1 MFLKLRKKG
10 NSPYPSLK
18 DIDRMSAKTVIELQ
32 NINKIYQTGKNE
44 LQVLFDVCLQI
55 YEGDFIS
62 IVGPSGSGKTT
73 LLNIIAC
80 LDRPTSGR
88 YLLGGKNVKSKT
100 NDDLSRIRNK
110 SIGFIFQSFNLISRH
125 TAIENVQMPLQYS
138 EILDKKER
146 KLRAL
151 ECLEMV
157 DLTNRAK
164 HHPNELSGGQ
174 QQRVAIARSLINN
187 PDIILADEPTGNLDS
202 KTSADIINLLKKLH
216 EAGKT
221 IIIITH
227 DEGIAKEAMDTIR
240 ISDGRII

>member
-1 MFLKLRKKG
+1 ML
-10 NSPYPSLK
+10 YPNQK
-18 DIDRMSAKTVIELQ
+18 DINGMSNKTVIELE

-44 LQVLFDVCLQI
+44 LQVLFDICLQI

-73 LLNIIAC
+73 LLNIMAC
-80 LDRPTSGR
+80 LDRPTSGK
-88 YLLGGKNVKSKT
+88 YFLGGKNVKSKS
-100 NDDLSRIRNK
+100 NDDLSKIRNK

-138 EILDKKER
+138 DTLDKKER
-146 KLRAL
+146 NKKAL

-157 DLTNRAK
+157 DLSNRAK

-202 KTSADIINLLKKLH
+202 KTSADLINLLKKLH
-216 EAGKT
+216 ESGKT

-227 DEGIAKEAMDTIR
+227 DESIAREAMDTIR
-240 ISDGRII
+240 IKDGRII

>member
-1 MFLKLRKKG
+1 ML
-10 NSPYPSLK
+10 YPNQK
-18 DIDRMSAKTVIELQ
+18 DINGMSNKTVIELE

-44 LQVLFDVCLQI
+44 LQVLFDICLQI

-73 LLNIIAC
+73 LLNIMAC
-80 LDRPTSGR
+80 LDRPTSGK
-88 YLLGGKNVKSKT
+88 YFLGGKNVKSKS
-100 NDDLSRIRNK
+100 NDDLSKIRNK

-138 EILDKKER
+138 DTLDKKESN
-146 KLRAL
+146 KKAL

-157 DLTNRAK
+157 DLSNRAK

-216 EAGKT
+216 ESGKT

-227 DEGIAKEAMDTIR
+227 DESIAREAMDTIR
-240 ISDGRII
+240 IKDGRII

>member
-1 MFLKLRKKG
+1 ML
-10 NSPYPSLK
+10 YPNQK
-18 DIDRMSAKTVIELQ
+18 DINGMSNKTVIELE

-44 LQVLFDVCLQI
+44 LQVLFDICLQI

-73 LLNIIAC
+73 LLNIMAC
-80 LDRPTSGR
+80 LDRPTSGK
-88 YLLGGKNVKSKT
+88 YFLGGKNVKSKS
-100 NDDLSRIRNK
+100 NDDLSKIRNK

-138 EILDKKER
+138 DTLDKKER
-146 KLRAL
+146 NKKAL

-157 DLTNRAK
+157 DLSNRAK

-216 EAGKT
+216 ESGKT

-227 DEGIAKEAMDTIR
+227 DENIAREAMDTIR
-240 ISDGRII
+240 IKDGRII

>member
-1 MFLKLRKKG
+1 ML
-10 NSPYPSLK
+10 YPNQK
-18 DIDRMSAKTVIELQ
+18 DINGMSNKTVIELE

-44 LQVLFDVCLQI
+44 LQVLFDICLQI

-73 LLNIIAC
+73 LLNIMAC
-80 LDRPTSGR
+80 LDRPTSGK
-88 YLLGGKNVKSKT
+88 YFLGGKNVKSKS
-100 NDDLSRIRNK
+100 NDDLSKIRNK

-138 EILDKKER
+138 DTLDKKER
-146 KLRAL
+146 NKKAL

-157 DLTNRAK
+157 DLSNRAK
-164 HHPNELSGGQ
+164 HHPSELSGGQ

-216 EAGKT
+216 ESGKT

-227 DEGIAKEAMDTIR
+227 DESIAREAMDTIR
-240 ISDGRII
+240 IKDGRII

>member
-1 MFLKLRKKG
+1 ML
-10 NSPYPSLK
+10 YPNQK
-18 DIDRMSAKTVIELQ
+18 DINGMSNKTVIELE

-44 LQVLFDVCLQI
+44 LQVLFDICLQI

-73 LLNIIAC
+73 LLNIMAC
-80 LDRPTSGR
+80 LDRPTSGK
-88 YLLGGKNVKSKT
+88 YFLGGKNVKSKS
-100 NDDLSRIRNK
+100 NDDLSKIRNK

-138 EILDKKER
+138 DTLDKKER
-146 KLRAL
+146 NKKAL

-157 DLTNRAK
+157 DLSNRAK

-216 EAGKT
+216 ESGKT

-227 DEGIAKEAMDTIR
+227 DESIAREAMDTIR
-240 ISDGRII
+240 IKDGRII

>member
-1 MFLKLRKKG
+1 ML
-10 NSPYPSLK
+10 YPNQK
-18 DIDRMSAKTVIELQ
+18 DINGMSNKTVIELE

-44 LQVLFDVCLQI
+44 LQVLFDICLQI

-73 LLNIIAC
+73 LLNIMAC
-80 LDRPTSGR
+80 LDRPTSGK
-88 YLLGGKNVKSKT
+88 YFLGGKNVKSKS
-100 NDDLSRIRNK
+100 NDDLSKIRNK

-138 EILDKKER
+138 DTLDKKER
-146 KLRAL
+146 NKKAL

-157 DLTNRAK
+157 DLLNRAK

-216 EAGKT
+216 ESGKT

-227 DEGIAKEAMDTIR
+227 DESIAREAMDTIR
-240 ISDGRII
+240 IKDGRII

>member
-1 MFLKLRKKG
+1 ML
-10 NSPYPSLK
+10 YPNQK
-18 DIDRMSAKTVIELQ
+18 DINGMSNKTVIELE

-44 LQVLFDVCLQI
+44 LQVLFDICLQI

-73 LLNIIAC
+73 LLNIMAC
-80 LDRPTSGR
+80 LDRPTSGK
-88 YLLGGKNVKSKT
+88 YFLGGKNVKSKS
-100 NDDLSRIRNK
+100 NDDLSKIRNK

-138 EILDKKER
+138 DTLDKKER
-146 KLRAL
+146 NKKAL

-157 DLTNRAK
+157 DLSNRAK

-202 KTSADIINLLKKLH
+202 KTSYSIMDLFTELH
-216 EAGKT
+216 DRGNT
-221 IIIITH
+221 IIMVTH
-227 DEGIAKEAMDTIR
+227 EEDIAAYSKR
-240 ISDGRII
+240 IVRLKDGLISSDKKN

>member
-1 MFLKLRKKG
+1 M
-10 NSPYPSLK
+10 PYPNLK
-18 DIDRMSAKTVIELQ
+18 DINKMSNKTVIELE

-44 LQVLFDVCLQI
+44 LQVLFDICLQI

-73 LLNIIAC
+73 LLNIMAC

-88 YLLGGKNVKSKT
+88 YILGGKNVKSKSK
-100 NDDLSRIRNK
+100 DDLSRLRNK

-138 EILDKKER
+138 NVVNKKER
-146 KLRAL
+146 AERAL
-151 ECLEMV
+151 KCLELV

-202 KTSADIINLLKKLH
+202 KTSADIINLLKRLH
-216 EAGKT
+216 ESGKT

-227 DEGIAKEAMDTIR
+227 DESIAKEAMDTIR
-240 ISDGRII
+240 IKDGRII

>member
-1 MFLKLRKKG
+1 M
-10 NSPYPSLK
+10 
-18 DIDRMSAKTVIELQ
+18 
-32 NINKIYQTGKNE
+32 
-44 LQVLFDVCLQI
+44 
-55 YEGDFIS
+55 
-62 IVGPSGSGKTT
+62 
-73 LLNIIAC
+73 AC
-80 LDRPTSGR
+80 LDRPTSGK
-88 YLLGGKNVKSKT
+88 YFLGGKNVKSKS
-100 NDDLSRIRNK
+100 NDDLSKIRNK

-138 EILDKKER
+138 DTLDKKER
-146 KLRAL
+146 NKKAL

-157 DLTNRAK
+157 DLSNRAK

-216 EAGKT
+216 ESGKT

-227 DEGIAKEAMDTIR
+227 DESIAREAMDTIR
-240 ISDGRII
+240 IKDWRII

>member
-1 MFLKLRKKG
+1 
-10 NSPYPSLK
+10 
-18 DIDRMSAKTVIELQ
+18 MSNKTVIELE
-32 NINKIYQTGKNE
+32 NINKIYQTGRNQ
-44 LQVLFDVCLQI
+44 LQVLFDICLQI

-73 LLNIIAC
+73 LLNIMAC
-80 LDRPTSGR
+80 LDRPTSGK
-88 YLLGGKNVKSKT
+88 YLLGGKNVKSKS
-100 NDDLSRIRNK
+100 NDDLSKIRNK

-138 EILDKKER
+138 DVLNKKER
-146 KLRAL
+146 RDKAL
-151 ECLEMV
+151 KCLDLV

-202 KTSADIINLLKKLH
+202 KTSKDIIDLLKKLH
-216 EAGKT
+216 ESGKT

-227 DEGIAKEAMDTIR
+227 DESIAKEAMDTIR
-240 ISDGRII
+240 IKDGRII

>member
-1 MFLKLRKKG
+1 ML
-10 NSPYPSLK
+10 YPNQK
-18 DIDRMSAKTVIELQ
+18 DINGMSNKTVIELE

-44 LQVLFDVCLQI
+44 LQVLFDICLQI

-73 LLNIIAC
+73 LLNIMAC
-80 LDRPTSGR
+80 LDRPTSGK
-88 YLLGGKNVKSKT
+88 YFLGGKNVKSKS
-100 NDDLSRIRNK
+100 NDDLSKIRNK

-138 EILDKKER
+138 DTLDKKER
-146 KLRAL
+146 NKKAL

-157 DLTNRAK
+157 DLLNRAK

-202 KTSADIINLLKKLH
+202 KTSTDIINLLKKLH
-216 EAGKT
+216 ESGKT

-227 DEGIAKEAMDTIR
+227 DESIAREAMDTIR
-240 ISDGRII
+240 IKDGRII

>member
-1 MFLKLRKKG
+1 
-10 NSPYPSLK
+10 
-18 DIDRMSAKTVIELQ
+18 MSNKTVIELQ
-32 NINKIYQTGKNE
+32 DINKIYQTGRNQ
-44 LQVLFDVCLQI
+44 LQVLFDICLQI

-73 LLNIIAC
+73 LLNIMAC
-80 LDRPTSGR
+80 LDRPTSGK
-88 YLLGGKNVKSKT
+88 YFLGGKNVKSKS
-100 NDDLSRIRNK
+100 NDDLSRLRNK

-138 EILDKKER
+138 ETLNKQER
-146 KLRAL
+146 KEKAL
-151 ECLEMV
+151 ECLELV
-157 DLTNRAK
+157 DLSNRAK

-216 EAGKT
+216 QSGKT

-227 DEGIAKEAMDTIR
+227 DESIAKEAMDTIR
-240 ISDGRII
+240 IKDGRII

>member
-1 MFLKLRKKG
+1 LL
-10 NSPYPSLK
+10 YPNQK
-18 DIDRMSAKTVIELQ
+18 DINGMSNKTVIELE

-44 LQVLFDVCLQI
+44 LQVLFDICLQI

-73 LLNIIAC
+73 LLNIMAC
-80 LDRPTSGR
+80 LDRPTSGK
-88 YLLGGKNVKSKT
+88 YFLGGKNVKSKS
-100 NDDLSRIRNK
+100 NDDLSKIRNK

-138 EILDKKER
+138 DTLDKKER
-146 KLRAL
+146 NKKAL

-157 DLTNRAK
+157 DLSNRAK

-216 EAGKT
+216 ESGKT

-227 DEGIAKEAMDTIR
+227 DESIAREAMDTIR
-240 ISDGRII
+240 IKDGRII

>member
-1 MFLKLRKKG
+1 
-10 NSPYPSLK
+10 
-18 DIDRMSAKTVIELQ
+18 MSNKTVIELE

-44 LQVLFDVCLQI
+44 LQVLFDICLQI

-73 LLNIIAC
+73 LLNIMAC
-80 LDRPTSGR
+80 LDRPTSGK
-88 YLLGGKNVKSKT
+88 YFLGGKNVKSKS
-100 NDDLSRIRNK
+100 NDDLSKIRNK

-138 EILDKKER
+138 DTLDKKER
-146 KLRAL
+146 NKKAL

-157 DLTNRAK
+157 DLSNRAK

-187 PDIILADEPTGNLDS
+187 PDIILAD
-202 KTSADIINLLKKLH
+202 
-216 EAGKT
+216 
-221 IIIITH
+221 
-227 DEGIAKEAMDTIR
+227 
-240 ISDGRII
+240 

>member
-1 MFLKLRKKG
+1 ML
-10 NSPYPSLK
+10 YPNQK
-18 DIDRMSAKTVIELQ
+18 DINGMSNKTVIELE

-44 LQVLFDVCLQI
+44 LQVLFDICLQI

-73 LLNIIAC
+73 LLNLMAC
-80 LDRPTSGR
+80 LDRPTSGK
-88 YLLGGKNVKSKT
+88 YFLGGKNVKSKS
-100 NDDLSRIRNK
+100 NDDLSKIRNK

-138 EILDKKER
+138 DTLDKKER
-146 KLRAL
+146 NKKAL

-157 DLTNRAK
+157 DLSNRAK

-216 EAGKT
+216 ESGKT

-227 DEGIAKEAMDTIR
+227 DESIAREAMDTIR
-240 ISDGRII
+240 IKDGRII

>member
-1 MFLKLRKKG
+1 LL
-10 NSPYPSLK
+10 YPNQK
-18 DIDRMSAKTVIELQ
+18 DINGMSNKTVIELE

-44 LQVLFDVCLQI
+44 LQVLFDICLQI

-73 LLNIIAC
+73 LLNIMAC
-80 LDRPTSGR
+80 LDRPTSGK
-88 YLLGGKNVKSKT
+88 YFLGGKNVKSKS
-100 NDDLSRIRNK
+100 NDDLSKIRNK

-138 EILDKKER
+138 DTLDKKER
-146 KLRAL
+146 NKKAL

-157 DLTNRAK
+157 DLSNRAK

-216 EAGKT
+216 QSGKT

-227 DEGIAKEAMDTIR
+227 DESIAKEAMDTIR
-240 ISDGRII
+240 IKDGRII

>member
-1 MFLKLRKKG
+1 ML
-10 NSPYPSLK
+10 YPNQK
-18 DIDRMSAKTVIELQ
+18 DINGMSNKTVIELE

-44 LQVLFDVCLQI
+44 LQVLFDICLQI

-88 YLLGGKNVKSKT
+88 YFLSGKNVKSKS
-100 NDDLSRIRNK
+100 NDDLSKIRNK

-138 EILDKKER
+138 DTLDKKER
-146 KLRAL
+146 NKKAL

-157 DLTNRAK
+157 DLSNRAK

-216 EAGKT
+216 ESGKT

-227 DEGIAKEAMDTIR
+227 DESIAREAMDTIR
-240 ISDGRII
+240 IKDGRII

>member
-1 MFLKLRKKG
+1 ML
-10 NSPYPSLK
+10 YPNQK
-18 DIDRMSAKTVIELQ
+18 DINGMSNKTVIELE

-44 LQVLFDVCLQI
+44 LQVLFDICLQI

-73 LLNIIAC
+73 LLNIMAW
-80 LDRPTSGR
+80 LDRPTSGK
-88 YLLGGKNVKSKT
+88 YFLGGKNVKSKS
-100 NDDLSRIRNK
+100 NDDLSKIRNK

-138 EILDKKER
+138 DTLDKKER
-146 KLRAL
+146 NKKAL

-157 DLTNRAK
+157 DLSNRAK

-216 EAGKT
+216 QSGKT

-227 DEGIAKEAMDTIR
+227 DESIAKEAMDTIR
-240 ISDGRII
+240 IKDGRII

>member
-1 MFLKLRKKG
+1 ML
-10 NSPYPSLK
+10 YPNQK
-18 DIDRMSAKTVIELQ
+18 DINGMSNKTVIELE

-44 LQVLFDVCLQI
+44 LQVLFDICLQI

-73 LLNIIAC
+73 LLNIMAC
-80 LDRPTSGR
+80 LDRPTSGK
-88 YLLGGKNVKSKT
+88 YFLGGKNVKSKS
-100 NDDLSRIRNK
+100 NDDLSKIRNK

-138 EILDKKER
+138 DTLDKKER
-146 KLRAL
+146 NRKAL

-157 DLTNRAK
+157 DLSNRAK

-216 EAGKT
+216 ESGKT

-227 DEGIAKEAMDTIR
+227 DESIAREAMDTIR
-240 ISDGRII
+240 IKDGRII

>member
-1 MFLKLRKKG
+1 
-10 NSPYPSLK
+10 
-18 DIDRMSAKTVIELQ
+18 MSNKTVIELE

-44 LQVLFDVCLQI
+44 LQVLFDICLQI

-73 LLNIIAC
+73 LLNIMAC

-88 YLLGGKNVKSKT
+88 YLLGGRNVKSKS
-100 NDDLSRIRNK
+100 NDDLSKLRNK

-138 EILDKKER
+138 DVINKKER
-146 KLRAL
+146 VQKAL
-151 ECLEMV
+151 ECLELV

-202 KTSADIINLLKKLH
+202 KTSKDIINLLKKLH
-216 EAGKT
+216 ESGKT

-227 DEGIAKEAMDTIR
+227 DESIAKEAMDTIR
-240 ISDGRII
+240 IKDGKII

>member
-1 MFLKLRKKG
+1 ML
-10 NSPYPSLK
+10 YPNQK
-18 DIDRMSAKTVIELQ
+18 DINGMSNKTVIELE

-44 LQVLFDVCLQI
+44 LQVLFDICLQI

-73 LLNIIAC
+73 LLNIMAC
-80 LDRPTSGR
+80 LDRPTSGK
-88 YLLGGKNVKSKT
+88 YFLGGKNVKSKS
-100 NDDLSRIRNK
+100 NDDLSKIRNK

-125 TAIENVQMPLQYS
+125 TAIENDQMPLQYS
-138 EILDKKER
+138 DTLDKKER
-146 KLRAL
+146 NKKAL

-157 DLTNRAK
+157 DLSNRAK

-216 EAGKT
+216 ESGKT

-227 DEGIAKEAMDTIR
+227 DESIAKEAMDTIR
-240 ISDGRII
+240 IKDGRII

>member
-1 MFLKLRKKG
+1 L
-10 NSPYPSLK
+10 PYHSLK
-18 DIDRMSAKTVIELQ
+18 DINIMSNKTVIELE

-44 LQVLFDVCLQI
+44 LQVLFDICLQI

-73 LLNIIAC
+73 LLNIMAC

-88 YLLGGKNVKSKT
+88 YLLGGRNVKSKS
-100 NDDLSRIRNK
+100 NDDLSKLRNK

-138 EILDKKER
+138 DVINKKER
-146 KLRAL
+146 VQKAL
-151 ECLEMV
+151 ECLELV

-202 KTSADIINLLKKLH
+202 KTSKDIINLLKKLH
-216 EAGKT
+216 ESGKT

-227 DEGIAKEAMDTIR
+227 DESIAKEAMDTIR
-240 ISDGRII
+240 IKDGKII

>member
-1 MFLKLRKKG
+1 ML
-10 NSPYPSLK
+10 YPNQK
-18 DIDRMSAKTVIELQ
+18 DINGMSNKTVIELE

-44 LQVLFDVCLQI
+44 LQVLFDICLQI

-73 LLNIIAC
+73 LLNIMAC
-80 LDRPTSGR
+80 LDRPTSGK
-88 YLLGGKNVKSKT
+88 YFLGGKNVKSKS
-100 NDDLSRIRNK
+100 NDDLSKIRNK

-138 EILDKKER
+138 DTLDKKER
-146 KLRAL
+146 NKKAL

-157 DLTNRAK
+157 DLSNRAK

-216 EAGKT
+216 QSGKT

-227 DEGIAKEAMDTIR
+227 DESIAKESMDTIR
-240 ISDGRII
+240 IKDGRII

>member
-1 MFLKLRKKG
+1 ML
-10 NSPYPSLK
+10 YPNQK
-18 DIDRMSAKTVIELQ
+18 DINGMSNKIVIELE

-44 LQVLFDVCLQI
+44 LQVLFDICLQI

-73 LLNIIAC
+73 LLNIMAC
-80 LDRPTSGR
+80 LDRPTSGK
-88 YLLGGKNVKSKT
+88 YFLGGKNVKSKS
-100 NDDLSRIRNK
+100 NDDLSKIRNK

-138 EILDKKER
+138 DTLDKKER
-146 KLRAL
+146 NKKAL

-157 DLTNRAK
+157 DLSNRAK

-216 EAGKT
+216 ESGKT

-227 DEGIAKEAMDTIR
+227 DESIAREAMDTIR
-240 ISDGRII
+240 IKDGRII

>member
-1 MFLKLRKKG
+1 ML
-10 NSPYPSLK
+10 YPNQK
-18 DIDRMSAKTVIELQ
+18 DINGMSNKTVIELE

-44 LQVLFDVCLQI
+44 LQVLFDICLQI

-73 LLNIIAC
+73 LLNIMAC
-80 LDRPTSGR
+80 LDRPTSGK
-88 YLLGGKNVKSKT
+88 YFLGGKNVKSKS
-100 NDDLSRIRNK
+100 NDDLSKIRNK

-138 EILDKKER
+138 DTLDKKER
-146 KLRAL
+146 NKKAL

-157 DLTNRAK
+157 DLSNRAK

-216 EAGKT
+216 QSGKT

-227 DEGIAKEAMDTIR
+227 DESIAREAMDTIR
-240 ISDGRII
+240 IKDGRII

>member
-1 MFLKLRKKG
+1 ML
-10 NSPYPSLK
+10 YPNQK
-18 DIDRMSAKTVIELQ
+18 DINGMSNKTVIELE

-44 LQVLFDVCLQI
+44 LQVLFDICLQI

-73 LLNIIAC
+73 LLNIMAC
-80 LDRPTSGR
+80 LDRPTSGK
-88 YLLGGKNVKSKT
+88 YFLGGKNVKSKS
-100 NDDLSRIRNK
+100 NDDLSKIRNK

-138 EILDKKER
+138 DTLDKKER
-146 KLRAL
+146 NKKAL

-157 DLTNRAK
+157 DLSNRAK

-216 EAGKT
+216 QSGKT

-227 DEGIAKEAMDTIR
+227 GESIAKEAMDTIR
-240 ISDGRII
+240 IKDGRII

>member
-1 MFLKLRKKG
+1 ML
-10 NSPYPSLK
+10 YPNQK
-18 DIDRMSAKTVIELQ
+18 DINGMSNKTVIELE

-44 LQVLFDVCLQI
+44 LQVLFDICLQI

-73 LLNIIAC
+73 LLNIMAC
-80 LDRPTSGR
+80 LDRPTSGK
-88 YLLGGKNVKSKT
+88 YFLGGKNVKSKS
-100 NDDLSRIRNK
+100 NDDLSKIRNK

-138 EILDKKER
+138 DTFDKKER
-146 KLRAL
+146 NKKAL

-157 DLTNRAK
+157 DLSNRAK

-216 EAGKT
+216 ESGKT

-227 DEGIAKEAMDTIR
+227 DESIAREAMDTIR
-240 ISDGRII
+240 IKDGRII

>member
-1 MFLKLRKKG
+1 ML
-10 NSPYPSLK
+10 YPNQK
-18 DIDRMSAKTVIELQ
+18 DINGMSNKTVIELE

-44 LQVLFDVCLQI
+44 LQVLFDICLQI

-73 LLNIIAC
+73 LLNIMAC
-80 LDRPTSGR
+80 LDRPTSGK
-88 YLLGGKNVKSKT
+88 YFLGGKNVKSKS
-100 NDDLSRIRNK
+100 NDDLSKIRNK

-138 EILDKKER
+138 DTLDKKER
-146 KLRAL
+146 NKKAL

-157 DLTNRAK
+157 DLSNRAK

-187 PDIILADEPTGNLDS
+187 PNIILADEPTGNLDS

-216 EAGKT
+216 ESGKT

-227 DEGIAKEAMDTIR
+227 DESIAREAMDTIR
-240 ISDGRII
+240 INDRRLI

>member
-1 MFLKLRKKG
+1 ML
-10 NSPYPSLK
+10 YPNQK
-18 DIDRMSAKTVIELQ
+18 DINGMSNKTVIELE

-44 LQVLFDVCLQI
+44 LQVLFDICLQI

-73 LLNIIAC
+73 LLNIMAC
-80 LDRPTSGR
+80 LDRPTSGK
-88 YLLGGKNVKSKT
+88 YFLGGKNVKSKS
-100 NDDLSRIRNK
+100 NDDLSKIRNK
-110 SIGFIFQSFNLISRH
+110 SIGYIFQSFNLISRH

-138 EILDKKER
+138 DTLDKKER
-146 KLRAL
+146 NKKAL

-157 DLTNRAK
+157 DLSNRAK

-216 EAGKT
+216 ESGKT

-227 DEGIAKEAMDTIR
+227 DESIAREAMDTIR
-240 ISDGRII
+240 IKDGRII